1 MQILHSF
8 VKLLIK
14 AINYVVPKRRHK
26 VLFASFPDFA
36 DNARA
41 LYEYMYSQEQ
51 FADWSFVW
59 VVSSCKNVP
68 QKRNTTFIAKPSSFW
83 SKSYIVY
90 LSHLLSSKYLFS
102 THSFFSE
109 ALPSRQVSV
118 LLWHGTML
126 KRICGMNEREKEQG
140 KKKQFRFFVSPSHYY
155 VQYFCKSFFCS
166 EREVL
171 TCGYPR
177 NDFLFEDTDVLDKL
191 RIKRSSYEKIIVYLP
206 TFRTPIGGGYT
217 DSTDSIQM
225 CIDIEKEESVQRL
238 AKYLSDNKTLLIV
251 KWHPSDIRQ
260 SLTIKSNNI
269 ISIRNQEFETIDAQ
283 VYHLLH
289 FADALITDYSSV
301 FCDYLLLDRPI
312 AFDVSDI
319 ESYSDNRGFV
329 FDKPLEYMPG
339 VKLRNESDFMSFC
352 SDIAQGIDNSR
363 VDRERL
369 KHVYN
374 DYYDG
379 NNCKRFL
386 EALNWRDY

>member
-1 MQILHSF
+1 MQIIHSF
-8 VKLLIK
+8 VKVLIK
-14 AINYVVPKRRHK
+14 ALNYVVPKKRRK

-41 LYEYMYSQEQ
+41 LYEYMSSEEQ

-59 VVSSCKNVP
+59 IVSSQNNLP
-68 QKRNTTFIAKPSSFW
+68 HRRNTSFIAKPSSFW
-83 SKSYIVY
+83 SKAYIQY
-90 LSHLLSSKYLFS
+90 LYHLLSSRYLFS

-109 ALPSRQVSV
+109 ALPSKQVSV

-140 KKKQFRFFVSPSHYY
+140 KKKQFRYFVSPSKYY
-155 VQYFCKSFFCS
+155 VQYFCKSFLCT

-177 NDFLFEDTDVLDKL
+177 NDFLFEETDVLDKL
-191 RIKRSSYEKIIVYLP
+191 GINRSSYEKIIVYMP

-217 DSTDSIQM
+217 DSSESKQM
-225 CIDIEKEESVQRL
+225 CIDIESKESLEKLTQ
-238 AKYLSDNKTLLIV
+238 YLLENKVLLII
-251 KWHPSDIRQ
+251 KWHPSDVRQ
-260 SLTIKSNNI
+260 SLTIKSDSI
-269 ISIRNQEFETIDAQ
+269 IAIKNQALESIDAQ

-289 FADALITDYSSV
+289 YADALITDYSSV

-329 FDKPLEYMPG
+329 FDKPLDYMPG
-339 VKLRNESDFMSFC
+339 IKLHNESEFTSFC
-352 SDIAQGIDNSR
+352 GDIAKGRDDSKR
-363 VDRERL
+363 ERERL
-369 KHVYN
+369 KHIYN
-374 DYYDG
+374 NFFDG
-379 NNCKRFL
+379 NNCKRLL
-386 EALNWRDY
+386 ESLSLCD